1 MYRTYFKQT
10 IAMLKQ
16 NKFTSIITISGT
28 ALAIMMIMVII
39 VSQSIKNTN
48 ISPENKRDRTL
59 YIKWQKKEGITDK
72 SKFRNSYVLY
82 DTYKEYLSNL
92 KTPELVTAICNGSEY
107 SITSTE
113 AHPIR
118 LPLNNKFV
126 DATYWQLM
134 SFSFTEGKPFTKEDF
149 DSELKKA
156 VITESTARQ
165 LFRNSGNVVGKTI
178 QVNFKPFVV
187 SGIIKDV
194 SPVFEYA
201 YADIYMPFTTVK
213 DYQRNGYTVLLLAK
227 NKNDFQA
234 IMEETRLAERKYNA
248 TDKEWTLSLSGPYN
262 HKVQQMNKS
271 TDIPDIKKNNRRMAF
286 ILIVLFLIPAINLS
300 SFSISRIKK
309 RTEEIGIRKS
319 FGAKKYTILI
329 QVLFENLITTLIG
342 GIIGLILSYY
352 AVIELKKWLLGIEAG
367 STIPLETLVSLN
379 IFVGVFITCLILNLL
394 SAGIPA
400 YKASRMKIVESI
412 NRKCE

>member
-1 MYRTYFKQT
+1 
-10 IAMLKQ
+10 MLKQ

-28 ALAIMMIMVII
+28 AIAIMMIMVII

-48 ISPENKRDRTL
+48 ISPENNRDKTL

-92 KTPELVTAICNGSEY
+92 KTPELVTAICSTKDDC
-107 SITSTE
+107 IASTE
-113 AHPIR
+113 THPIR
-118 LPLNNKFV
+118 ISLSNKLV
-126 DATYWQLM
+126 DAAYWQLM
-134 SFSFTEGKPFTKEDF
+134 SFSFIDGKPFTKEDF

-156 VITESTARQ
+156 VITESTARE
-165 LFRNSGNVVGKTI
+165 LFRSTENIVGKTI
-178 QVNFKPFVV
+178 QVNFKPFIV

-213 DYQRNGYTVLLLAK
+213 DYAYNGYTVLILAK
-227 NKNDFQA
+227 NKTDFQT
-234 IMEETRLAERKYNA
+234 INEEIRLVERKYNA
-248 TDKEWTLSLSGPYN
+248 TDNEWTLNLSGPYD
-262 HKVQQMNKS
+262 HKAQQMNIS
-271 TDIPDIKKNNRRMAF
+271 ADIPDIKKNNRRMAF
-286 ILIVLFLIPAINLS
+286 IIIVLFLIPAINLS

-329 QVLFENLITTLIG
+329 QVLYENLITTVIG
-342 GIIGLILSYY
+342 GIIGLALSYY
-352 AVIELKKWLLGIEAG
+352 AVLELKKWLLGVEAG
-367 STIPLETLVSLN
+367 SIIPLETLVSLN
-379 IFVGVFITCLILNLL
+379 IFVGVFIACLILNLL

-400 YKASRMKIVESI
+400 YKASRMNIVESL
-412 NRKCE
+412 NRKSE

>member
-1 MYRTYFKQT
+1 MYKVYFKQA

-28 ALAIMMIMVII
+28 AIAIMMIMVII

-48 ISPENKRDRTL
+48 ISPENNRDKTL

-92 KTPELVTAICNGSEY
+92 KTPELVTAICSTKDDC
-107 SITSTE
+107 IASTE
-113 AHPIR
+113 THPIR
-118 LPLNNKFV
+118 ISLSNKLV
-126 DATYWQLM
+126 DAAYWQLM
-134 SFSFTEGKPFTKEDF
+134 SFSFIDGKPFTKEDF

-156 VITESTARQ
+156 VITESTARE
-165 LFRNSGNVVGKTI
+165 LFRSTENIVGKTI
-178 QVNFKPFVV
+178 QVNFKPFIV

-213 DYQRNGYTVLLLAK
+213 DYAYNGYTVLILAK
-227 NKNDFQA
+227 NKTDFQT
-234 IMEETRLAERKYNA
+234 INEEIRLVERKYNA
-248 TDKEWTLSLSGPYN
+248 TDNEWTLNLSGPYD
-262 HKVQQMNKS
+262 HKAQQMNIS
-271 TDIPDIKKNNRRMAF
+271 ADIPDIKKNNRRMAF
-286 ILIVLFLIPAINLS
+286 IIIVLFLIPAINLS

-329 QVLFENLITTLIG
+329 QVLYENLITTVIG
-342 GIIGLILSYY
+342 GIIGLALSYY
-352 AVIELKKWLLGIEAG
+352 AVLELKKWLLGVEAG
-367 STIPLETLVSLN
+367 SIIPLETLVSLN
-379 IFVGVFITCLILNLL
+379 IFVGVFIACLILNLL

-400 YKASRMKIVESI
+400 YKASRMNIVESL
-412 NRKCE
+412 NRKSE

>member
-1 MYRTYFKQT
+1 MYKAYFKQA

-48 ISPENKRDRTL
+48 ISPENNRDRTL
-59 YIKWQKKEGITDK
+59 YIKWQKKEKIDK
-72 SKFRNSYVLY
+72 SNFQNRYVQY
-82 DTYKEYLSNL
+82 DIYKDYLSNL
-92 KTPELVTAICNGSEY
+92 KTPELVTAICSTQDDCIASSE
-107 SITSTE
+107 T
-113 AHPIR
+113 HPIR
-118 LPLNNKFV
+118 LSLNNKFV
-126 DATYWQLM
+126 DAAYWQLM
-134 SFSFTEGKPFTKEDF
+134 SFSFIDGKPFTKEDF

-165 LFRNSGNVVGKTI
+165 LFRSTENVVGKTI
-178 QVNFKPFVV
+178 QVNFKTFVV

-201 YADIYMPFTTVK
+201 YADIYMPFTTLK
-213 DYQRNGYTVLLLAK
+213 NYSINGYTVLFLAK
-227 NKNDFQA
+227 NKQDHQA
-234 IMEETRLAERKYNA
+234 IEEEIRQGERKYNA
-248 TDKEWTLSLSGPYN
+248 TDSEWTLSLSGPYD
-262 HKVQQMNKS
+262 HKVQQMNTS
-271 TDIPDIKKNNRRMAF
+271 PDIPDVKKNSRRMAF

-329 QVLFENLITTLIG
+329 QVLYENLITTFIG
-342 GIIGLILSYY
+342 GIIGLALSYY
-352 AVIELKKWLLGIEAG
+352 AVVELKKWLLGIEAG
-367 STIPLETLVSLN
+367 SAIPLESLVSPN
-379 IFVGVFITCLILNLL
+379 IFAGVFIACLILNLL

-400 YKASRMKIVESI
+400 YRASRMKIVESL
-412 NRKCE
+412 NRKSE

>member
-1 MYRTYFKQT
+1 MYKVYFKQA

-28 ALAIMMIMVII
+28 AIAIMMIMVII

-48 ISPENKRDRTL
+48 ISPENNRDKTL
-59 YIKWQKKEGITDK
+59 YIKWQKKEQTDK
-72 SKFRNSYVLY
+72 TNFRNSYVLY

-92 KTPELVTAICNGSEY
+92 KTPELVTAICSTKNDC
-107 SITSTE
+107 IASTE
-113 AHPIR
+113 THPIR
-118 LPLNNKFV
+118 ISLSNKLV
-126 DATYWQLM
+126 DAAYWQLM
-134 SFSFTEGKPFTKEDF
+134 SFSFIDGKPFTKEDF

-156 VITESTARQ
+156 VITESTARE
-165 LFRNSGNVVGKTI
+165 LFRSTENIVGKTI
-178 QVNFKPFVV
+178 QVNFKPFIV

-201 YADIYMPFTTVK
+201 YADIYMPFTTIK
-213 DYQRNGYTVLLLAK
+213 DYAYNGYTVLILAK
-227 NKNDFQA
+227 NKTDFQT
-234 IMEETRLAERKYNA
+234 INEEIKLAERKYNA
-248 TDKEWTLSLSGPYN
+248 TDNEWTLNLSGPYD
-262 HKVQQMNKS
+262 HKAQQMNIS
-271 TDIPDIKKNNRRMAF
+271 ADIPDIKKNNRRMAF

-329 QVLFENLITTLIG
+329 QVLYENLITTVIG
-342 GIIGLILSYY
+342 GIIGLALSYY
-352 AVIELKKWLLGIEAG
+352 AVLELKKWLLGVEAG
-367 STIPLETLVSLN
+367 SIIPLETLVSLN
-379 IFVGVFITCLILNLL
+379 IFAGVFIACLILNLL

-400 YKASRMKIVESI
+400 YKASRMNIVESL
-412 NRKCE
+412 NRKSE

>member
-1 MYRTYFKQT
+1 
-10 IAMLKQ
+10 MLKQ

-48 ISPENKRDRTL
+48 ISPENNRDRTL
-59 YIKWQKKEGITDK
+59 YIKWQKKERIDK
-72 SKFRNSYVLY
+72 TNFRNRNIGYN
-82 DTYKEYLSNL
+82 TYKEYLSNL
-92 KTPELVTAICNGSEY
+92 KTPELVTAICNVQEY
-107 SITSTE
+107 SIASTE

-118 LPLNNKFV
+118 LSLNNKFV
-126 DATYWQLM
+126 DAAYWQLM
-134 SFSFTEGKPFTKEDF
+134 SFNFIDGKPFTKEDF

-156 VITESTARQ
+156 VITENTAKQ
-165 LFRNSGNVVGKTI
+165 LFRNTGNVVGKTI

-201 YADIYMPFTTVK
+201 YADIYIPFTTVK
-213 DYQRNGYTVLLLAK
+213 DYQYNGYTILLLAR
-227 NKNDFQA
+227 NKNDYQA
-234 IMEETRLAERKYNA
+234 IDEEIRLAERKYNA
-248 TDKEWTLSLSGPYN
+248 TDSEWTLSLSGPYD
-262 HKVQQMNKS
+262 HKAQQMNKS

-286 ILIVLFLIPAINLS
+286 IIIVLFLIPAINLS

-319 FGAKKYTILI
+319 FGAKKQTILI
-329 QVLFENLITTLIG
+329 QVLYENLITTLIG
-342 GIIGLILSYY
+342 GIIGLALSYY
-352 AVIELKKWLLGIEAG
+352 AVVQLKKWLLGIDTD
-367 STIPLETLVSLN
+367 SSIPLETLVSPN
-379 IFVGVFITCLILNLL
+379 IFAGVFIVCLILNLL

-400 YKASRMKIVESI
+400 YKASRMKIVESL
-412 NRKCE
+412 NRKSE

>member
-1 MYRTYFKQT
+1 MYKVYFKQA
-10 IAMLKQ
+10 IAMLMQ

-48 ISPENKRDRTL
+48 ISPENNRDRTL
-59 YIKWQKKEGITDK
+59 YIKWQKKERIDK
-72 SKFRNSYVLY
+72 TNFRNRDIEY
-82 DTYKEYLSNL
+82 DIFKEYLSNL
-92 KTPELVTAICNGSEY
+92 KTPELITAICNEREY

-113 AHPIR
+113 THHIR
-118 LPLNNKFV
+118 LSLNNKFV

-134 SFSFTEGKPFTKEDF
+134 SFSFIDGKPFTKEDF

-165 LFRNSGNVVGKTI
+165 LFRNTKNVIGKTI

-213 DYQRNGYTVLLLAK
+213 DYAYNGYTILLLAK
-227 NKNDFQA
+227 DNDDYQA
-234 IMEETRLAERKYNA
+234 IEEEIRLAERKYNT
-248 TDKEWTLSLSGPYN
+248 TDNEWTLSLSGPYN
-262 HKVQQMNKS
+262 HKAQQMNIS

-300 SFSISRIKK
+300 SFSISRIKR

-319 FGAKKYTILI
+319 FGAKKYTILT
-329 QVLFENLITTLIG
+329 QVLYENLITTLIG
-342 GIIGLILSYY
+342 GIIGLALSYY
-352 AVIELKKWLLGIEAG
+352 AVIELKKWLLGVESG
-367 STIPLETLVSLN
+367 STIPLETLVSPN
-379 IFVGVFITCLILNLL
+379 IFAGVFIACLILNLL

-400 YKASRMKIVESI
+400 YKASRMNIVESL
-412 NRKCE
+412 NRKSE

>member
-1 MYRTYFKQT
+1 MYKVYFKQA

-28 ALAIMMIMVII
+28 AIAIMMIMVII

-48 ISPENKRDRTL
+48 ISPENNRDKTL
-59 YIKWQKKEGITDK
+59 YIKWQKKEGITNK

-92 KTPELVTAICNGSEY
+92 RTPELITAICSTKDDC
-107 SITSTE
+107 IASTE
-113 AHPIR
+113 THPIR
-118 LPLNNKFV
+118 LSLSNKFV
-126 DATYWQLM
+126 DAAYWKLM
-134 SFSFTEGKPFTKEDF
+134 SFSFIDGKPFTKEDF

-165 LFRNSGNVVGKTI
+165 LFQNTENVVGKTI

-213 DYQRNGYTVLLLAK
+213 DYVYNGYTVLFLAK
-227 NKNDFQA
+227 SKNDYRA
-234 IMEETRLAERKYNA
+234 VEEEIRLAERKYNA
-248 TDKEWTLSLSGPYN
+248 TDSEWTLSLSGPYD
-262 HKVQQMNKS
+262 HKTQQMNKS
-271 TDIPDIKKNNRRMAF
+271 ADIPDIKKNNRRMAF

-300 SFSISRIKK
+300 SFSISRIKR

-329 QVLFENLITTLIG
+329 QVLYENLITTLIG
-342 GIIGLILSYY
+342 GIIGLALSYY
-352 AVIELKKWLLGIEAG
+352 AVLELKKWLLGIEAG

-379 IFVGVFITCLILNLL
+379 IFAGVFIACLILNLL

-400 YKASRMKIVESI
+400 YKASRMNIVESL
-412 NRKCE
+412 NRKSE